1 MTGPKEMIMSTILRS
16 ALVALALIGTVSAA
30 SAHGHGY
37 GYGYWSKGSYGVWKK
52 HDTRAFFDQMR
63 RNGS

>member
-16 ALVALALIGTVSAA
+16 ALVALALIGSVSAA
-30 SAHGHGY
+30 SAHSHSYGH
-37 GYGYWSKGSYGVWKK
+37 GYWSKSSYGAWKK
-52 HDTRAFFDQMR
+52 HNTRAFFDQMR